1 MKKLL
6 SIGLV
11 ALLMG
16 LACSMDDLMDE
27 PELDVEEGTIIEAIT
42 ALGLLAIYEENEI
55 AGDAQFKGKILDI
68 TGQIAD
74 LSVGLFNTQTLTF
87 GDGSLFAL
95 KSVKCTFSDEE
106 AEKLIPLRKGQT
118 VTARGKVDGMMLGM
132 RLEVESCSI
141 RSGGT

>member
-27 PELDVEEGTIIEAIT
+27 PELDVEEGTIIEAT

-55 AGDAQFKGKILDI
+55 AGDAQFKGKI
-68 TGQIAD
+68 
-74 LSVGLFNTQTLTF
+74 
-87 GDGSLFAL
+87 
-95 KSVKCTFSDEE
+95 
-106 AEKLIPLRKGQT
+106 
-118 VTARGKVDGMMLGM
+118 
-132 RLEVESCSI
+132 
-141 RSGGT
+141 